1 MNRSRARG
9 GWIAVV
15 AVTVLLGACQGYR
28 DGSMRTVGEY
38 TDDMGV
44 QSRVKMALLN
54 DPDIK
59 GLSVDTSVNR
69 GVVTLTGDVK
79 SEAQRARAVQVT
91 AQVRGVT
98 RVEDALT
105 VVTE

>member
-1 MNRSRARG
+1 
-9 GWIAVV
+9 
-15 AVTVLLGACQGYR
+15 
-28 DGSMRTVGEY
+28 MRTVGEY

-44 QSRVKMALLN
+44 QSRVKMALVN

-69 GVVTLTGDVK
+69 GVVTLTGQVE

-98 RVEDALT
+98 RVEDSLT